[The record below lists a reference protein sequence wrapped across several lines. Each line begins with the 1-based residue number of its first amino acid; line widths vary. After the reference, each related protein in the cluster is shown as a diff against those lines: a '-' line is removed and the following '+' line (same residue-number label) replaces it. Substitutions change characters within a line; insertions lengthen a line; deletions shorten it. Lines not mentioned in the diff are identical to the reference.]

1 MAAVTTTKADKP
13 AGGKASSILWKAAL
27 LGIIAAGLGGLA
39 YYNGVDADRVL
50 GMLKN
55 LNAKEGS
62 HSSAALVSQEELA
75 AKSAAGPWDGL
86 VAVNDAEMSAVGFNF
101 AKVKAQTE
109 PVKLELNGRTD
120 FDPTTIT
127 KIRPRFDTRVE
138 RVLATLGK
146 KIKKGDPL
154 VELYS
159 TDLAKA
165 KNDYQ
170 MKYVQW
176 RHDVKLYQLRQKL
189 VETGAI
195 SQQLWVDTQN
205 DEQKTRLDYKLSR
218 DYLVVFY
225 EVPKEEIDPLIENLG
240 DVMNPGKLENVS
252 EKARM
257 TLRSKIDGIVI
268 ASDVVPG
275 NYYESTDVLMQ
286 IAPLDHLWV
295 WVNVYELDQHMVRA
309 GQTIDIQF
317 PFLGQTISGKVNYVA
332 NEVSKDTR
340 AVKVR
345 ATIPNPN
352 NELKAEML
360 VKALLEIPPVPGH
373 TVIPRL
379 AMVAINGSEYVFVR
393 ANPKDGQRPV
403 GTKGSMKFQRVKIH
417 VAQENMDSVIV
428 SSGLEPNQ
436 EVVTNGSLIMSQLF
450 EDQYALDTGL
460 PAQ

>member
-1 MAAVTTTKADKP
+1 MTTKADKP
-13 AGGKASSILWKAAL
+13 SEKRASPWLWKLAL
-27 LGIIAAGLGGLA
+27 LLVVGTGFGGLA
-39 YYNGVDADRVL
+39 YYNGVDAARVV
-50 GMLKN
+50 GILKT
-55 LNAKEGS
+55 LRGKEEPRTEHGS
-62 HSSAALVSQEELA
+62 SSRGEPTIEKPST
-75 AKSAAGPWDGL
+75 PWDGL
-86 VAVNDAEMSAVGFNF
+86 VSVTDSEMAAIGFQFARVKSQAE
-101 AKVKAQTE
+101 
-109 PVKLELNGRTD
+109 PIRLELNGRTD

-146 KIKKGDPL
+146 KIQKGDPL

-165 KNDYQ
+165 KNDFQ

-189 VETGAI
+189 VATGAI

-205 DEQKTRLDYKLSR
+205 DEQKTRLDYKLAR
-218 DYLVVFY
+218 DYLAVFY

-240 DVMNPGKLENVS
+240 DVMNPGQLENVS

-295 WVNVYELDQHMVRA
+295 WVNVYELDQHMVKE

-317 PFLGQTISGKVNYVA
+317 PFLGRTVSGKVNYVA

-340 AVKVR
+340 AVRVR
-345 ATIPNPN
+345 AVIPNPN
-352 NELKAEML
+352 NQFKAEML
-360 VKALLEIPPVPGH
+360 VKALLEIPPVPGY

-379 AMVAINGSEYVFVR
+379 AMVAINGNEYAFVR
-393 ANPKDGQRPV
+393 ANPKDGAGPDGAQAAAQF
-403 GTKGSMKFQRVKIH
+403 KRVRLH
-417 VAQENMDSVIV
+417 VAQENTDHVIV
-428 SSGLEPNQ
+428 ASGLEPDQ

-450 EDQYALDTGL
+450 EDQYTLDTGL
-460 PAQ
+460 PPQ